1 MLIFFRQKQIP
12 FMALELS
19 AVVKIG
25 ILWTKTWQWLSLS
38 TIFQFLIKYLLLFMS
53 SLGLLV

>member
-1 MLIFFRQKQIP
+1 MLIFFRQKKIP